1 MMQALLK
8 ETFDLETVEMGQV
21 LQDMRRLALGMQDEK
36 NRQARKLDLFS
47 DSVDKANERIGT
59 DASKTSKL
67 A

>member
-1 MMQALLK
+1 M
-8 ETFDLETVEMGQV
+8 EQV

-47 DSVDKANERIGT
+47 DSVDKANERIRT

-67 A
+67 T